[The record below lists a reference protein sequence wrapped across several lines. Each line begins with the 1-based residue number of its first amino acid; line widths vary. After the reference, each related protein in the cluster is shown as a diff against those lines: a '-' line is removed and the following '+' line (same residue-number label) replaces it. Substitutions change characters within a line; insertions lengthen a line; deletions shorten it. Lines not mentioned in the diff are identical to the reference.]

1 MKFEAL
7 PATQVRKKCTNQVL
21 SHQTRLKSEEY
32 HPWNKDGTNLSNHEP
47 TFDQANL
54 IRSSRFQPTS
64 SSSMSHQALRDT
76 TAVVVVVVVVGIGRQ
91 PAPHRSEVVET
102 PLLSD
107 SGVYTPNMTRESSQP
122 PNQVIETP
130 QGALTLH
137 VQHCTPKA
145 HSVVHLQ
152 VKGMG
157 RPCHRLRM

>member
-1 MKFEAL
+1 MKPRTEKEKTFNKSKTVKIYESEHAMDS
-7 PATQVRKKCTNQVL
+7 PASDTLQKPRRYTKSGKCIGSV
-21 SHQTRLKSEEY
+21 
-32 HPWNKDGTNLSNHEP
+32 
-47 TFDQANL
+47 
-54 IRSSRFQPTS
+54 
-64 SSSMSHQALRDT
+64 
-76 TAVVVVVVVVGIGRQ
+76 VVVVVVVVGIGRQ